1 MNFETLNLFQLASRR
16 LQWLSDK
23 QRSVSENIAN
33 ADVAGYRAREVQ
45 SFDSYL
51 DSAGTSW
58 VSPEAEVTEIRTET
72 GGTISGNTVVM
83 EEQILDAAN
92 TQSQYRLASNL
103 YRKAHEMLLSVAG
116 NT

>member
-1 MNFETLNLFQLASRR
+1 MNFEALNLFQLASRR

-33 ADVAGYRAREVQ
+33 ADVAGYRARDVQ
-45 SFDSYL
+45 SFDAYL
-51 DSAGTSW
+51 DSAGRSS
-58 VSPEAEVTEIRTET
+58 VSPEAEVSEVRDEW

-116 NT
+116 SN